1 MERCEVEVFHKSDGK
16 ILPYRLLFLS
26 NGRFSQRR
34 LVMLFLEA
42 ALRVL
47 AVGFVDADSVPLLPG
62 VVFSVFARVQIAEV
76 PHDERLDQQHCQSG
90 Y

>member
-1 MERCEVEVFHKSDGK
+1 MERYEDEVFHKSDGK
-16 ILPYRLLFLS
+16 FQPYRLQFMS
-26 NGRFSQRR
+26 NRRFAQRR
-34 LVMLFLEA
+34 LVMPPLGA

-47 AVGFVDADSVPLLPG
+47 AVGFVDADSVPLLSG
-62 VVFSVFARVQIAEV
+62 VVFSVFTRVQIAEV